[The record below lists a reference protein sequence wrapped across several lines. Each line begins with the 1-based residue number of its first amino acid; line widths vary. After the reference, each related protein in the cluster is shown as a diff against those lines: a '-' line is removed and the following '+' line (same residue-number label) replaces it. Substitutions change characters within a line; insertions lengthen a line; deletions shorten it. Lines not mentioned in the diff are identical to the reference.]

1 MKLKRKLYTLSDY
14 VENEKLFFNPL
25 TRAKRIGQK
34 HIGRVRKNI
43 AQKLSDSAQKDLAR
57 NKKAISILNKFDNN
71 RKDSLINNKDLASN
85 LIRNARKDGARV
97 FDRDNLTPKFLN
109 LDKNPDFV
117 KYAKETANDVT
128 LPKESRRLGKK
139 VSNHADKHK
148 SIILIS
154 PQDSVSILAHE
165 MGHQAR
171 NTSNNPIAKL
181 TSGREKIKK
190 YRIKKGKITVNS
202 KKYSPIN
209 VTKDHVLTMIEER
222 GASKY
227 GLKKLQELGANPETI
242 TRSKRLLNVA
252 DETHNS
258 SGKAIV
264 KSSLS
269 DFIQIPSR
277 KRTNLV

>member
-1 MKLKRKLYTLSDY
+1 MKLKRKLYALSDY

-57 NKKAISILNKFDNN
+57 NKKAISILDKFDNN
-71 RKDSLINNKDLASN
+71 RKDSLINNKDLTSN
-85 LIRNARKDGARV
+85 LIRDARKDGARI
-97 FDRDNLTPKFLN
+97 FDRGDSTPKFLN
-109 LDKNPDFV
+109 LDKNLDFV
-117 KYAKETANDVT
+117 KYTKETANDIT
-128 LPKESRRLGKK
+128 LPKESRRLASK

-154 PQDSVSILAHE
+154 PQDSVATLAHE

-171 NTSNNPIAKL
+171 SISNNPIAKL
-181 TSGREKIKK
+181 TSGREKFKK
-190 YRIKKGKITVNS
+190 YRIKNGKMTVNS

-209 VTKDHVLTMIEER
+209 VTKDHVLTMIEEK
-222 GASKY
+222 GASKN
-227 GLKKLQELGANPETI
+227 GLRKLQELGAKPETI
-242 TRSKRLLNVA
+242 IRSKRLLNVA
-252 DETHNS
+252 GETHNS

-269 DFIQIPSR
+269 DFIQIPS
-277 KRTNLV
+277 KRVKK